1 MKLAE
6 YQELVG
12 QLPFGKRLPTAI
24 YAHREALTTTLGPAH
39 PVTQFMRQ
47 IEGRLQVG
55 PEYNLLKFRL
65 NEFKLSFLCYPD
77 FLEDPHPALARAL
90 SVDLVKGKCRITE
103 YGDQLNPPILH
114 RKDSLIPQSH
124 PRHREFWELTRQQEE
139 AGLLDETANIG
150 FRLNWER
157 RLSDLGCRLEGHRL
171 IRSAPTLPPP
181 ERSSTIVDRHKT
193 ALTRYDLSKP
203 IKTLLEHGLLQQ
215 QCSVFDY
222 GCGRGSD
229 VAGLRALGH
238 EVNGWDPAFHPD
250 LPRLEANIVNLGYVL
265 NVIEDPA
272 ERVEALTS
280 AYQLA
285 RKLLV
290 VSALIRETV
299 DVETASRYQDGV
311 LTRNRTF
318 QKFYD
323 QGELQQFIE
332 DSLELTAIPAAL
344 GIFYVF
350 RDPIDAQSFLETR
363 TRRAID
369 WSQIHR
375 RLGLPRPRRSAE
387 ERLAHLYQEHH
398 ALLDPLWTLTLNL
411 GRPPLPEEFPDWS
424 AVREAVG
431 SVNRALKMLQAR
443 HGDEALAASREGRK
457 SDLLVYL
464 ALAQLRKRVPFSHL
478 TPRLRADMRHFFG
491 HYQQAQEAGREL
503 LFAAGDP
510 DEIELACEELT
521 LGWQDDQALYIHRSL
536 LDTLPPILRVYA
548 GCASSLYGLV
558 GEADVLKLHK
568 RSGKVSFLVY
578 RDFLESRLPELLQRI
593 KVNLRNRW
601 VTVHDHR
608 GTDQILYE
616 RERFLPPEHPG
627 RSNMEAY
634 SRRLRRI
641 GVDWSDGI
649 GPTRSRLEAHL
660 QRLGL
665 NISLRSKA

>member
-12 QLPFGKRLPTAI
+12 SLPFGKRLPTAI
-24 YAHREALTTTLGPAH
+24 YVHREALAATLGPAH
-39 PVTQFMRQ
+39 PLSQFMRQ
-47 IEGRLQVG
+47 MEIRLQVG

-65 NEFKLSFLCYPD
+65 NEYKLSFLCYPD

-90 SVDLVKGKCRITE
+90 TVDLVKGKCRIIE

-114 RKDSLIPQSH
+114 RKDSLIPPSH

-139 AGLLDETANIG
+139 AGLLDETASIG

-157 RLSDLGCRLEGHRL
+157 RLRDLGCRLEGHRL
-171 IRSAPTLPPP
+171 IRTTPTLPPP
-181 ERSSTIVDRHKT
+181 ERSSTVVDRHKT

-203 IKTLLEHGLLQQ
+203 IKTLLEHGLLQPQ
-215 QCSVFDY
+215 YSVFDY
-222 GCGRGSD
+222 GCGRGTD
-229 VAGLRALGH
+229 VAGLRTLGH

-250 LPRLEANIVNLGYVL
+250 LPRLEADLVNLGYVL

-280 AYQLA
+280 AYRLA

-299 DVETASRYQDGV
+299 DVETAARYQDGV

-318 QKFYD
+318 QKYYD
-323 QGELQQFIE
+323 QGELHQFIE
-332 DSLELTAIPAAL
+332 DSLEWTAIPAAL

-369 WSQIHR
+369 WSQLHR

-387 ERLAHLYQEHH
+387 ERLADLCQKHQS
-398 ALLDPLWTLTLNL
+398 LLDPLWTLTLSL
-411 GRPPLPEEFPDWS
+411 GRPPLPEEFPDWN

-431 SVNRALKMLQAR
+431 SVNRGLKMLQAR
-443 HGDEALAASREGRK
+443 HGVEALTASLEGRK
-457 SDLLVYL
+457 NDLLVYL
-464 ALAQLRKRVPFSHL
+464 GLAQLRKRVPFSHL
-478 TPRLRADMRHFFG
+478 PLRLRTDIRHFFG
-491 HYQQAQEAGREL
+491 NYQQAQEAGRDL

-510 DEIELACEELT
+510 DEIVLACEELT

-536 LDTLPPILRVYA
+536 LDALPPILRVYA

-578 RDFLESRLPELLQRI
+578 ADFLESRLPELLQRI

-608 GTDQILYE
+608 GTGQVLYE

-627 RSNMEAY
+627 RSNMESY
-634 SRRLRRI
+634 SRKLRRI

-649 GPTRSRLEAHL
+649 GPTRPQLEAHL
-660 QRLGL
+660 RRLGL
-665 NISLRSKA
+665 NSSLRTKA